1 MVDMAKMSP
10 GYSCLGIAKTNN
22 KEMPIRKY
30 IKAKGPLR
38 PSLCNKKIQSVYA
51 GNSISP
57 DTAKLM

>member
-1 MVDMAKMSP
+1 MVAMANTP
-10 GYSCLGIAKTNN
+10 GEDDSIVRTSKR
-22 KEMPIRKY
+22 EMPIRKY